1 MTYMYLSAEELKTAM
16 YAHVVEEITGGDVS
30 IVCRAIEAAVEEAKS
45 YLSNRYDV
53 EKIFSA
59 VGEGRNAMILENVK
73 VMAVWRIITICNAE
87 TIYEM
92 WKERYDRVVDF
103 FKNVAKGIVAPALPL
118 RTDEKGNIELQ
129 AKFGS
134 NPKFHHSL

>member
-1 MTYMYLSAEELKTAM
+1 
-16 YAHVVEEITGGDVS
+16 
-30 IVCRAIEAAVEEAKS
+30 
-45 YLSNRYDV
+45 
-53 EKIFSA
+53 
-59 VGEGRNAMILENVK
+59 MILENVK
-73 VMAVWRIITICNAE
+73 VMAVWHIITICNAE

-118 RTDEKGNIELQ
+118 RTYEKGNIELQ